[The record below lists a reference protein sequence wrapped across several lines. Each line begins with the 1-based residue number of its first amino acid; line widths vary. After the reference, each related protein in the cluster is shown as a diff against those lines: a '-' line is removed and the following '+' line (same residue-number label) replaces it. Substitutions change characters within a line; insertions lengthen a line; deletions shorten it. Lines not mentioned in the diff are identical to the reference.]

1 MKLPLDGRAPHLGE
15 RLLFQSLPRTHNQC
29 PFFSRGLSWMRFR
42 LPAVLL
48 VPFQI
53 TGLVS
58 FQPLKEPSLRP
69 IQPGID
75 FLRRL
80 FFLHV
85 LHNRELPDLFFHA
98 ITSSVV
104 MATIIA
110 RKRVW
115 SARCIG
121 AKNGIKGNRCIGASG
136 CTMYWHFSV
145 NC

>member
-1 MKLPLDGRAPHLGE
+1 
-15 RLLFQSLPRTHNQC
+15 
-29 PFFSRGLSWMRFR
+29 MRFR

-85 LHNRELPDLFFHA
+85 LHNRELPDLFHVLWA
-98 ITSSVV
+98 KHKSI
-104 MATIIA
+104 ATVQL
-110 RKRVW
+110 RPRDLLV
-115 SARCIG
+115 SDRPPDHLIG
-121 AKNGIKGNRCIGASG
+121 E
-136 CTMYWHFSV
+136 V
-145 NC
+145 NVLSLEFNQ